1 MKRVRNGAILCA
13 IVLAV
18 AAALWVVRISREAVS
33 VIGPAR
39 TEGGGL
45 ILDAGHG
52 GEDGG
57 AVSYSGAAESN
68 VNLQIVL
75 RLDQIMGFYGVAPV
89 LTRDGDYAIYS
100 EGMDTLRKKKVSDIR
115 NRVALIEGYP
125 QATLISIH
133 QNSYQDPKY
142 TGAQVF
148 YAPTESSRP
157 FAEYL
162 QKCLAAGLEPD
173 NQRVATKIPSSV
185 YLMNHISCRAVLVEC
200 GFLSNPSEDQ
210 LLQSETYQ
218 KKLAAVIAAA
228 YFTYE
233 PENQVGEES
242 LYEG

>member
-1 MKRVRNGAILCA
+1 MKRVWSGVILFVL
-13 IVLAV
+13 VLAG
-18 AAALWVVRISREAVS
+18 ALALGRIRWGREEMS
-33 VIGPAR
+33 VMGPAR
-39 TEGGGL
+39 LESGGL

-57 AVSYSGAAESN
+57 AVSYSGVAESN

-115 NRVALIEGYP
+115 NRVALIEGHP

-133 QNSYQDPKY
+133 QNSYQNPNY
-142 TGAQVF
+142 AGAQVF
-148 YAPTESSRP
+148 YAPTEPSRS
-157 FAEYL
+157 FAEHL
-162 QKCLAAGLEPD
+162 QRCLAAGLDPS

-200 GFLSNPSEDQ
+200 GFLSNPQEDQ
-210 LLQSETYQ
+210 LLQSDTYQ

-228 YFTYE
+228 YFTYD